1 MAALNLFPSRVR
13 FVNDDG
19 TLTSEAYRTLQA
31 LVDRTGGVIGDAG
44 ADTFSADSFQ
54 GAADSSNSAG
64 DVVAQ
69 SSEVTAY
76 LDQIAQPSSS
86 DALTEMVMQPQQDR
100 AMTAPESVSVG
111 ASPFTFMADRDG
123 FVVVAGGTVSQ
134 QEYGRGTTFTNVGLL
149 TSMLPIMLG
158 DSIRVTYSAA
168 PAITFIPR

>member
-31 LVDRTGGVIGDAG
+31 LVERTGGVIGDAG
-44 ADTFSADSFQ
+44 ADTFSPDSFQ
-54 GAADSSNSAG
+54 IAADSSNSAG

-86 DALTEMVMQPQQDR
+86 DALTEMVMQPPV
-100 AMTAPESVSVG
+100 ALSPV
-111 ASPFTFMADRDG
+111 AS
-123 FVVVAGGTVSQ
+123 GG
-134 QEYGRGTTFTNVGLL
+134 
-149 TSMLPIMLG
+149 
-158 DSIRVTYSAA
+158 AA
-168 PAITFIPR
+168 PAGGIGTAAGGWDTEANRDAAIALLNNIRTALIAAGIMT